1 LKELSIH
8 TLSVFLD
15 KNSYNNFKQMVKAPT
30 AIVMPMPVTPITS
43 APPIAAPVVNDSI
56 RQARLLMGK
65 QVLCLFF
72 ILCVIM
78 IPFIVCDY
86 YYSKNASCRTSKA
99 LNTALSFT
107 LGTWMQVKAS
117 TSLGYLMFILLAAL
131 VILMTERY
139 NGFLNFYSWFLFVLG
154 LFRLTWMIIGSIMFW
169 GHIFKRRYC
178 TSG

>member
-1 LKELSIH
+1 MHLK
-8 TLSVFLD
+8 
-15 KNSYNNFKQMVKAPT
+15 NNRYNNLNKNMVKQPT
-30 AIVMPMPVTPITS
+30 AVAMQGVTVMPITPV
-43 APPIAAPVVNDSI
+43 APVAPAVNDAV

-99 LNTALSFT
+99 QNTAISFT

-131 VILMTERY
+131 VILMT
-139 NGFLNFYSWFLFVLG
+139 
-154 LFRLTWMIIGSIMFW
+154 
-169 GHIFKRRYC
+169 
-178 TSG
+178 